1 MILKMLRKYLLMMTM
16 SVVAALLLGAGA
28 ASAQVGELRGHV
40 VMTQADGTK
49 APLAGA
55 TVDVFRTDIP
65 GKWETKTDKHGDF
78 VYAGLPYVGTYI
90 VSVSAPNAQPEAQ
103 GNVKVGRTDLPTIT
117 MIPGDGHRY
126 SAEEAK
132 AGATGAARSGGSE
145 SAADKAK
152 REEIIRKN
160 KEIEEKNARNTDINA
175 TITRTFKAGNDALIA
190 KNYDEA
196 IKQFDEGLAADP
208 DQVVLYSRKAIA
220 LRLRGVDH
228 YNLFVKSS
236 DQSVKTAEMDS
247 AKKDFQASA
256 EAATKGVEAAKREEV
271 ATDPQAQSSQNL
283 RKIEALST
291 RAESIRLLTKVD
303 PLQADTGVTAYQ
315 EYIAAETDPARK
327 AKGQMELA
335 QMLLDAGAADKA
347 IVEFKKILDAEPDN
361 VDALYGM
368 GIAGINIGYAAN
380 DKVKLQEA
388 VNYLQRF
395 VDKAPDTNRYKA
407 EAKATIE
414 ELKKQENVTPEKTTA
429 PPRRKR
435 P

>member
-1 MILKMLRKYLLMMTM
+1 MRCKYLFTII
-16 SVVAALLLGAGA
+16 SVVALLLVGA
-28 ASAQVGELRGHV
+28 AAATAQVGELRGHIE
-40 VMTQADGTK
+40 MTQADGTT
-49 APLAGA
+49 APVPGA
-55 TVDVFRTDIP
+55 TIDVFRTDIS
-65 GKWETKTDKHGDF
+65 GKWETKADKHGDF
-78 VYAGLPYVGTYI
+78 VFAGLPYVGTYI
-90 VSVSAPNAQPEAQ
+90 VAVSAPNARPEVK
-103 GNVKVGRTDLPTIT
+103 GNVKVGRGDLPTIT
-117 MIPGDGHRY
+117 LTPGDGKRFTL
-126 SAEEAK
+126 EEAK
-132 AGATGAARSGGSE
+132 ATGAGSASRGGGSE

-152 REEIIRKN
+152 REEMIKKN
-160 KEIEEKNARNTDINA
+160 REIEEKNKRNTDINEV
-175 TITRTFKAGNDALIA
+175 IGRTFKAGNEAITA

-196 IKQFDEGLAADP
+196 VKQFDEGLAADP
-208 DQVVLYSRKAIA
+208 DQAVLYSRKAIA

-228 YNLFVKSS
+228 YNSFVKAT
-236 DQSVKTAEMDS
+236 DQTVKTAELDS

-256 EAATKGVEAAKREEV
+256 EAATKGVEAVKREEV
-271 ATDPQAQSSQNL
+271 ATDPQAQSAQNN
-283 RKIEALST
+283 RKLEALT
-291 RAESIRLLTKVD
+291 NRAESMRLFTKVD
-303 PLQADTGVTAYQ
+303 PFQADAAVTAYQ

-327 AKGQMELA
+327 AKAQMELA

-368 GIAGINIGYAAN
+368 GISEINIGYAAN

-395 VDKAPDTNRYKA
+395 VDKAPDTNKYKA

-414 ELKKQENVTPEKTTA
+414 EMKKQENVTPEKTTT